1 MKKWLFGIIITFLFA
16 IKANGQIFTQTYVD
30 KCTGE
35 IKTVTT
41 NHINGNTVV
50 SFYNQI
56 RTFTPAEVQSG
67 AVQTWLNTVYAQYNS
82 MACPTSQVVQ
92 QAVQNTVSQAA
103 SQAASTAASSAASS
117 SASSAASSSASSAAS
132 SSASPTTSS
141 TSQSGGSSSSNSSQS
156 EGSSASS
163 ETKSESKTESKSESK
178 EESKSES
185 NEENKEEKKE
195 EKKKGSGIN
204 PMILQSDL
212 TSMQNPD
219 GRFNLVFGVGW
230 SRASMAGDET
240 FSANGMIWSNLRQ
253 FAVSGGYTKMEFDE
267 GKLKAIHSYGTTV
280 AYLDG
285 NYMNMLS
292 YTYVKPDIKR
302 GTYGY
307 NLGMINMLMR
317 NPKNTGMDFNLI
329 TSAVFFWTKPYQ
341 YSKKVTLSPQTF
353 LMLSPITYNT
363 TTGNTLVNRH
373 VGFLIGTS
381 IDYKISKRFGFGI
394 NYKANLNT
402 MPGSPILHNIL
413 VGSRMIL

>member
-1 MKKWLFGIIITFLFA
+1 
-16 IKANGQIFTQTYVD
+16 
-30 KCTGE
+30 
-35 IKTVTT
+35 
-41 NHINGNTVV
+41 
-50 SFYNQI
+50 
-56 RTFTPAEVQSG
+56 
-67 AVQTWLNTVYAQYNS
+67 
-82 MACPTSQVVQ
+82 
-92 QAVQNTVSQAA
+92 
-103 SQAASTAASSAASS
+103 
-117 SASSAASSSASSAAS
+117 
-132 SSASPTTSS
+132 
-141 TSQSGGSSSSNSSQS
+141 
-156 EGSSASS
+156 
-163 ETKSESKTESKSESK
+163 
-178 EESKSES
+178 
-185 NEENKEEKKE
+185 
-195 EKKKGSGIN
+195 
-204 PMILQSDL
+204 
-212 TSMQNPD
+212 MQNPD
-219 GRFNLVFGVGW
+219 GRFNVVLGLGW

-253 FAVSGGYTKMEFDE
+253 FAVSGGYTKMEFND
-267 GKLKAIHSYGTTV
+267 GKLNAIHSYGTTI

-363 TTGNTLVNRH
+363 TTGRTLVNRH
-373 VGFLIGTS
+373 AGFLIGTS
-381 IDYKISKRFGFGI
+381 IDYKISKRFGFSI